1 MQAIEQSKLEQ
12 KDTELCDMKSTVENL
27 RSTIENLRR
36 MTGLAHTDIL
46 HTTQHRALN
55 LHTTAAQNQGM
66 YTSTIHRCVSIYSV
80 CLYDVIFMQLQ
91 LWHVC
96 SDPNRITRLLQ
107 VFNLILCQVEPI

>member
-66 YTSTIHRCVSIYSV
+66 YTSTIHRCISIYSV
-80 CLYDVIFMQLQ
+80 CLYDVIFVCLQ
-91 LWHVC
+91 LGHVC
-96 SDPNRITRLLQ
+96 SDLNRIQ
-107 VFNLILCQVEPI
+107 VFMLIFCQVELI